1 MELDVTTVLCQLGQ
15 TAFVEAFEGTR
26 DMGRSRHGATV
37 FLLSGKG
44 NRYQSV
50 TLTGNNFTAGYEG
63 STTAR

>member
-1 MELDVTTVLCQLGQ
+1 MQLDVSTVLCQLGQ

-26 DMGRSRHGATV
+26 DIARSRHRATV
-37 FLLSGKG
+37 FLRSGKG

-50 TLTGNNFTAGYEG
+50 TLTGNNFTSGDEG